1 MAVGN
6 EGLEITGEV
15 AQQGFRHGFP
25 DVFLRRLWRKENH
38 PLTMVRDH
46 PLNEHESD
54 VGFTQPDAVTKK
66 RSPVTRRDL
75 DEVLVGIP
83 LVTRQFGEDD

>member
-25 DVFLRRLWRKENH
+25 NVFLRRLWRKENH
-38 PLTMVRDH
+38 PFAMMRDH
-46 PLNEHESD
+46 PLDEHESD
-54 VGFTQPDAVTKK
+54 VCLAESDAIAKESGTVTG
-66 RSPVTRRDL
+66 SDL
-75 DEVLVGIP
+75 DEVLVGVP
-83 LVTRQFGEDD
+83 LVTRQFREDD